1 LEAGA
6 YELVDNL
13 EPEHVGMISCEDDG
27 ISNPKYQKSE
37 AKSHDKN
44 GVLH

>member
-1 LEAGA
+1 
-6 YELVDNL
+6 VDNL

-27 ISNPKYQKSE
+27 ISNPKYEKSE
-37 AKSHDKN
+37 ATHDKN